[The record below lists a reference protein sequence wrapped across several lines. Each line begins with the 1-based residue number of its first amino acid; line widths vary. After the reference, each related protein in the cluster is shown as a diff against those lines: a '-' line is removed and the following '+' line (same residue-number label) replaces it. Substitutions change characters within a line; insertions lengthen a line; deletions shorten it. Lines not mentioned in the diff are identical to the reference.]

1 MNNYLAVTLGILC
14 AGLGGELFVRGA
26 VDLGRWLR
34 VPVALIGAT
43 IAAFATSSPELAV
56 ALTAASAGTPEI
68 SLGDALGSNV
78 VNVGLILALALL
90 VTPIETALAT
100 VRRDFAVALL
110 TPFILA
116 LLALDGRLS
125 QVDGLLL
132 LLIFGVWLTL
142 SIQQAR
148 AQRAA
153 SPERFATDAGRRALL
168 FSAVGLILLVVAG
181 RLIVEGAKGIAT
193 AYGIDP
199 FIVGATVVAI
209 ATGAPELA
217 TTLIAVVRHHEQ
229 LGLGNILGSNIFN
242 GLFIVA
248 LAAIIS
254 PITVVWH
261 DVAVGLVF
269 GALTTLVVLPFR
281 SAVIG
286 RGRGLL
292 LLALYGLYLVLILQS
307 W

>member
-1 MNNYLAVTLGILC
+1 MNNYLAVSLGILC

-34 VPVALIGAT
+34 VPAALIGAT

-78 VNVGLILALALL
+78 VNISLILALALL
-90 VTPIETALAT
+90 IATIEATLAT
-100 VRRDFAVALL
+100 VRRDFSVAML
-110 TPFILA
+110 TPILLA
-116 LLALDGRLS
+116 LLAFDGRLS
-125 QVDGLLL
+125 PIDGLILL
-132 LLIFGVWLTL
+132 VLFGVWLTL
-142 SIQQAR
+142 VVQQAR
-148 AQRAA
+148 TQRAV
-153 SPERFATDAGRRALL
+153 SPEWRATKAGRSALL
-168 FSAVGLILLVVAG
+168 FSVSGVALLVTAG
-181 RLIVEGAKGIAT
+181 RLIVVGAKGIAA

-199 FIVGATVVAI
+199 FIIGATVVAI
-209 ATGAPELA
+209 ATGTPELA
-217 TTLIAVVRHHEQ
+217 TTLIAVIRHHEQ

-242 GLFIVA
+242 GLLIVA

-254 PITVVWH
+254 PIIIVWNE
-261 DVAVGLVF
+261 VAIGLFF
-269 GALTTLVVLPFR
+269 GALTTLVILPFR

-292 LLALYGLYLVLILQS
+292 LLASYGLYLVLILQV

>member
-34 VPVALIGAT
+34 VPAALIGAT

-56 ALTAASAGTPEI
+56 ALTAASAGTPAI

-78 VNVGLILALALL
+78 VNVSLVLALALL
-90 VTPIETALAT
+90 VTPIEVSLAT

-110 TPFILA
+110 TPLILA
-116 LLALDGRLS
+116 LLAVDGQLS
-125 QVDGLLL
+125 RRDGLLL
-132 LLIFGVWLTL
+132 LVIFGVWLTL
-142 SIQQAR
+142 GVQQAR

-153 SPERFATDAGRRALL
+153 SPERLATAAGRRALF
-168 FSAVGLILLVVAG
+168 FSAIGLALLVVAG
-181 RLIVEGAKGIAT
+181 RLIVEGAVGVAI

-199 FIVGATVVAI
+199 FIIGATVVAI

-217 TTLIAVVRHHEQ
+217 TTLIAVMRQHEQ

-261 DVAVGLVF
+261 DVAIGLFF
-269 GALTTLVVLPFR
+269 GALTTLVILPFR
-281 SAVIG
+281 GAVIG

-292 LLALYGLYLVLILQS
+292 LLVLYGLYLVLILQR

>member
-1 MNNYLAVTLGILC
+1 MNNYLAVSLGVLC

-34 VPVALIGAT
+34 VPIAVIGAT

-56 ALTAASAGTPEI
+56 ALTAAGAGVPEI

-78 VNVGLILALALL
+78 VNISLILALALL
-90 VTPIETALAT
+90 VAPIETTFAT
-100 VRRDFAVALL
+100 VQRDFTVALL
-110 TPFILA
+110 TPIILA
-116 LLALDGRLS
+116 LLAWDGYLS
-125 QVDGLLL
+125 RTDGLILL
-132 LLIFGVWLTL
+132 VIFGVWLTL
-142 SIQQAR
+142 GVQHAR

-153 SPERFATDAGRRALL
+153 LPQQLVTEAGRRALI
-168 FSAVGLILLVVAG
+168 FCAIGLALLVAAG

-193 AYGIDP
+193 AYDIDS
-199 FIVGATVVAI
+199 FIIGATVVAI

-217 TTLIAVVRHHEQ
+217 TTMIAVVRQHEQ
-229 LGLGNILGSNIFN
+229 LGLGNLLGSNIFN
-242 GLFIVA
+242 GLLIVA
-248 LAAIIS
+248 LAAIVS

-261 DVAVGLVF
+261 EVAVGLFF
-269 GALTTLVVLPFR
+269 GALTTLVILPFR
-281 SAVIG
+281 STVIG

-292 LLALYGLYLVLILQS
+292 LLATYGLYLVLILQS